1 MLFFKPI
8 VKADKSGKLLF
19 VEIETVIVLSDVSL
33 PVTTNG
39 VENKPVTTH
48 DPAGIGEVDANGLG
62 TVVAPAGACP
72 LMTGGRNPG
81 KG

>member
-1 MLFFKPI
+1 
-8 VKADKSGKLLF
+8 LL
-19 VEIETVIVLSDVSL
+19 VEIDTVIVLSDVSF

-39 VENKPVTTH
+39 AEKTPVTTH
-48 DPAGIGEVDANGLG
+48 DPAGIGEVDASGLG

-72 LMTGGRNPG
+72 LMTGGRKPG